1 MSTVSFLG
9 QLNSGIL
16 YLRFSG
22 TYYLN
27 GFKSRINRYLLID
40 IMN

>member
-16 YLRFSG
+16 YLRFSW

-27 GFKSRINRYLLID
+27 GLNPELTD
-40 IMN
+40 IC